1 MSAAAQEED
10 VLPTFYIAER
20 IALFLKSDPN
30 IFFPDTEEA

>member
-1 MSAAAQEED
+1 MSDAAQED

-30 IFFPDTEEA
+30 IFFQDTEEA

>member
-1 MSAAAQEED
+1 MSAAAQED

-30 IFFPDTEEA
+30 IFFQDTEEA